1 MLATDLYQYV
11 FIAVIIVAIPITW
24 LLWRRFGPVNAIIN
38 NQLFEYD
45 KRSFFGQLDIAVR
58 SHLMVLPSLPVGDV
72 LHCSKWGRAGA
83 ITNSK
88 KNRRFDF
95 VLYDRRKMHVCCA
108 IVLIPYKTDANTKE
122 FRLLRE
128 LCQAADLPLL
138 EYDMKPWRD
147 VPEMRQSI
155 FATLGIADEG
165 PPDFVIKDE
174 PKGDPVCPKCQGPMT
189 LRTLQKGA
197 RAGQRWWVCNTFP
210 GCKGARQEARLEATP
225 G

>member
-1 MLATDLYQYV
+1 MSANDLYQYV
-11 FIAVIIVAIPITW
+11 FIAVIIVAIPVTW
-24 LLWRRFGPVNAIIN
+24 FLWRSFGPIKAIIN
-38 NQLFEYD
+38 SQLFEHD

-58 SHLMVLPSLPVGDV
+58 THLMVLPSLPVGDV
-72 LHCSKWGRAGA
+72 LNCSKWGRSGA
-83 ITNSK
+83 IANIK

-95 VLYDRRKMHVCCA
+95 VLYHRRKMQVCCA
-108 IVLIPYKTDANTKE
+108 IILIPYKTDAKTKE

-147 VPEMRQSI
+147 VPEMRKSI

-174 PKGDPVCPKCQGPMT
+174 PKSDPVCPKCQGSMT

-197 RAGQRWWVCNTFP
+197 RAGQRWWVCDSFP
-210 GCKGARQEARLEATP
+210 GCKGARSAVAP
-225 G
+225 D